1 MLYKLFNIGR
11 NSGII
16 AIFSLLINTLDCS
29 STEYVFTAPPES
41 GREQLEIPESAVE
54 YPLYE
59 CHHESALA
67 ENDILGSHLDGHDCV
82 CVDCETMPENSE
94 SDQPYTTSE
103 TEAYP
108 L

>member
-16 AIFSLLINTLDCS
+16 AIFSLLINALDCS

-41 GREQLEIPESAVE
+41 GREQLEIPESNEE

-59 CHHESALA
+59 CQKESATA

-82 CVDCETMPENSE
+82 CVDCEPMPETSKSE
-94 SDQPYTTSE
+94 QPFTTSE
-103 TEAYP
+103 TEADS